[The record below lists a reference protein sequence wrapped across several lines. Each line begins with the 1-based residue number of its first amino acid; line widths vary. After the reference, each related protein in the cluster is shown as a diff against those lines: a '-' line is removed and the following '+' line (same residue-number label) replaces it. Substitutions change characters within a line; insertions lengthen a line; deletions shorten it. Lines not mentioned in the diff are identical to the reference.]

1 MKSPPIGGQ
10 LVPAAC
16 LLDDLA
22 PLIDIIEA
30 LSRAKLNLQRIQL
43 TVSLYLVFLFSLNN
57 LAFCDSGQQVHSE
70 TN

>member
-30 LSRAKLNLQRIQL
+30 LNRAKLNLQ
-43 TVSLYLVFLFSLNN
+43 
-57 LAFCDSGQQVHSE
+57 
-70 TN
+70 